1 MKKIFNIV
9 LIFALSGLDCN
20 VYSKNIKTLKEKPKM
35 FNPNNFGGTDSARIN
50 SAVAAASAAGVN
62 KVTIT
67 ARQNADGRKYWLI
80 DEAITL
86 PANMEVIIDNCK
98 IKLSDNCRDN
108 FFRSANCGI
117 GIKKI
122 KPIENIRI
130 IGKGNAVLEGADRPR
145 ATGDSGKILN
155 DITYGSDAD
164 KPNEN
169 PKGDWRNI
177 GILFAYVNNFA
188 ISGITMSNY
197 HAWGISLEYC
207 SYGKLTD
214 IKFDTAEYRTIDGKQ
229 WRILNQDGIDLRRG
243 CHHIDIEN
251 VSGSSGDDIVALT
264 ALKSSKK
271 TTGTAAGTEIS
282 VTDKDMEK
290 NHIHDV
296 NIRNISGASNHNF
309 IRLLNNFGIKI
320 YNIKIEN
327 VKLDLSK
334 LKNNNAMGGAA
345 IRIGDAKEAWGG
357 VTPLGDTYNITIRNI
372 DSNAPKAILIAGSL
386 ANSEI
391 SNVTNRNKSCQPV
404 ECSSGDENMKN
415 VKISDIKNIGSVLNI
430 D

>member
-1 MKKIFNIV
+1 MKNFFSII
-9 LIFALSGLDCN
+9 LIFALLGVCSE
-20 VYSKNIKTLKEKPKM
+20 VYCKNAKSLKGKPKM
-35 FNPNNFGGTDSARIN
+35 FNPNNFGGTDSARIK

-62 KVTIT
+62 QVTIT
-67 ARQNADGRKYWLI
+67 ERKNPDGRKYWLI

-86 PANMEVIIDNCK
+86 PDNMEVIIDNCK

-122 KPIENIRI
+122 KPLENIRI
-130 IGKGNAVLEGADRPR
+130 TGKGNAVLEGADHPR
-145 ATGDSGKILN
+145 STGDSGKILN
-155 DITYGSDAD
+155 DITYGTDAD

-177 GILFAYVNNFA
+177 GILLAYVNNFA
-188 ISGITMSNY
+188 ISGITMRNY

-214 IKFDTAEYRTIDGKQ
+214 IRFDTAEYCNIDGKQ
-229 WRILNQDGIDLRRG
+229 WRVLNQDGIDLRRG

-251 VSGSSGDDIVALT
+251 ISGTSGDDIVALT

-271 TTGTAAGTEIS
+271 TTGVAAGTEIS
-282 VTDKDMEK
+282 VNEKDMEK

-320 YNIKIEN
+320 YNVKIEN
-327 VKLDLSK
+327 VKIDVAK
-334 LKNNNAMGGAA
+334 LKDNNQMSGAS
-345 IRIGDAKEAWGG
+345 IRIGDAKAAWGG
-357 VTPLGDTYNITIRNI
+357 VTPLGDTYNIIIRNI
-372 DSNAPKAILIAGSL
+372 DSNAPKAVLIAGSL
-386 ANSEI
+386 ADSEI
-391 SNVTNRNKSCQPV
+391 SNVINRNKSCQPV
-404 ECSSGDENMKN
+404 ECSSGNENLKN
-415 VKISDIKNIGSVLNI
+415 VKISNVKTADE
-430 D
+430 

>member
-1 MKKIFNIV
+1 MKKFFNII
-9 LIFALSGLDCN
+9 LIFICLGLCCN
-20 VYSKNIKTLKEKPKM
+20 AYSKNTKSLKGKSGM

-50 SAVAAASAAGVN
+50 SAVAAASAAGIN
-62 KVTIT
+62 QVTIT
-67 ARQNADGRKYWLI
+67 ERQNPDGRKYWLI

-86 PANMEVIIDNCK
+86 PANMEIVIDNCK

-122 KPIENIRI
+122 KPLENIRI
-130 IGKGNAVLEGADRPR
+130 TGRGNAILEGAEHPR

-155 DITYGSDAD
+155 DITYGTDAD

-177 GILFAYVNNFA
+177 GILLAYVNNFA
-188 ISGITMSNY
+188 ISGITLRNY

-214 IKFDTAEYRTIDGKQ
+214 IKFDTAEYRVIDGKIR
-229 WRILNQDGIDLRRG
+229 RILNQDGIDLRRG

-251 VSGSSGDDIVALT
+251 ISGTTGDDIVALT

-271 TTGTAAGTEIS
+271 TTGVAAGTEIS
-282 VTDKDMEK
+282 VNEKDIEK
-290 NHIHDV
+290 NHVHDIT
-296 NIRNISGASNHNF
+296 IRNISGASNRNF

-320 YNIKIEN
+320 YNITIEN
-327 VKLDLSK
+327 VKIDIAK
-334 LKNNNAMGGAA
+334 LATGNEMTGAS
-345 IRIGDAKEAWGG
+345 IRIGDANPNWGG
-357 VTPLGDTYNITIRNI
+357 VTPLGDIYNVTVKNI
-372 DSNAPKAILIAGSL
+372 ESNAPEAVYIAGSL
-386 ANSEI
+386 MDSTI
-391 SNVTNRNKSCQPV
+391 SDVTNYNKKCAAI
-404 ECSSGDENMKN
+404 EYASGPQNVKN
-415 VKISDIKNIGSVLNI
+415 VKISNVKTVSK
-430 D
+430 